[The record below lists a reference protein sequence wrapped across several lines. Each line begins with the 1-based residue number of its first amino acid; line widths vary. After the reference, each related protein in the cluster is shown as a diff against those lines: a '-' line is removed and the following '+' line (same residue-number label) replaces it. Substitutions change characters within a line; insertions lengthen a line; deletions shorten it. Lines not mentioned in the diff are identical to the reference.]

1 MMIMICC
8 KIFKFEPLTISDI
21 ANILIACANVL
32 LAGYVFVYQ
41 KNKDKEDKIRQK
53 EKDQADKLD
62 VLKIQEQNIRLL
74 WFKELIV
81 QPHLA
86 GIIAFYKN
94 MHSLEGKL
102 SKTNTD
108 ETKHEISE
116 FIKHEC
122 SSLRRSFI
130 DILRTVD
137 PKLHTEIQNNIDTLL
152 DHITNK
158 LFDPGLNL
166 NDRPTYEREVGTKI
180 SYSHNDLI
188 AQLYSYKGV

>member
-1 MMIMICC
+1 MMIICC
-8 KIFKFEPLTISDI
+8 KIFKLEPLTISDI

-32 LAGYVFVYQ
+32 LAGYVFIYQ
-41 KNKDKEDKIRQK
+41 KNKDIDDKLSQK
-53 EKDQADKLD
+53 EKDQADKLY
-62 VLKIQEQNIRLL
+62 VLKNQEQNIRLL

-86 GIIAFYKN
+86 GIITFYKN
-94 MHSLEGKL
+94 MHGLEAKL
-102 SKTNTD
+102 SNTITD
-108 ETKHEISE
+108 EIKHEISQ

-122 SSLRRSFI
+122 SSLRKSFI

-137 PKLHTEIQNNIDTLL
+137 PKLHSAIQNNIDTLL

-166 NDRPTYEREVGTKI
+166 NDRPTYEREVGSKI

-188 AQLYSYKGV
+188 SKLYSYKGV